1 MARPSRLSRVEEV
14 LPVLRDHAQA
24 LDVGAQMPT
33 EFQIV
38 EEFGVSR
45 QTAREVLATLRAE
58 GFIEIKHGRG
68 AFRTDK
74 AESDRAR
81 FEEWFRG
88 NEFEIAE
95 LLEMRAAIE
104 PYVAEL
110 AAQRILPDELEQLRE
125 SADGFEAI
133 LLADD
138 VGAKVEA
145 DERFHGIILA
155 ASRNSGLKV
164 FYETFIPS
172 LRAYRAHVFSPPAD
186 PLLALPHHRRIFEA
200 IESRDPERAR
210 VTMRDHIDHS
220 RLDVERLA
228 ELEKARTSSRG

>member
-14 LPVLRDHAQA
+14 LPVLRDHARS
-24 LDVGAQMPT
+24 LEVGQQMPT

-38 EEFGVSR
+38 EEFRVSR
-45 QTAREVLATLRAE
+45 QTAREVLAALRAE

-81 FEEWFRG
+81 FEEWFRS

-104 PYVAEL
+104 PYIAEL
-110 AAQRILPDELEQLRE
+110 AAQRISDDELERLRA
-125 SADGFEAI
+125 SADGFEAV

-138 VGAKVEA
+138 VEAKVAA
-145 DERFHGIILA
+145 DEEFHGIILT
-155 ASRNSGLKV
+155 ASRNSGLRV
-164 FYETFIPS
+164 FYETFMPS
-172 LRAYRAHVFSPPAD
+172 LRSYRAHVFSPPAD
-186 PLLALPHHRRIFEA
+186 PLLALPHHQRIYQAIAARDVEQARR
-200 IESRDPERAR
+200 
-210 VTMRDHIDHS
+210 VMREHIDHS
-220 RLDVERLA
+220 RLDVRRLA
-228 ELEKARTSSRG
+228 ELERAAD

>member
-1 MARPSRLSRVEEV
+1 VARPSRLSRVDEV
-14 LPVLRDHAQA
+14 LPVLRDHAA
-24 LDVGAQMPT
+24 SLAVGQQMPT

-74 AESDRAR
+74 AEADRAR
-81 FEEWFRG
+81 FEDWFRS

-104 PYVAEL
+104 PYIAEL
-110 AAQRILPDELEQLRE
+110 AAERITEDELERLRA
-125 SADGFEAI
+125 SADGFETI

-138 VGAKVEA
+138 VEAKVAA
-145 DERFHGIILA
+145 DEEFHGIILA
-155 ASRNSGLKV
+155 ASRNSGLRV
-164 FYETFIPS
+164 FYETFMPS

-186 PLLALPHHRRIFEA
+186 PLLALPHHRRIFDA
-200 IESRDPERAR
+200 IAARDAALAHRL
-210 VTMRDHIDHS
+210 MREHIDHS
-220 RLDVERLA
+220 RLDVRRLA
-228 ELEKARTSSRG
+228 ELQHAGD

>member
-14 LPVLRDHAQA
+14 LPVLRDHARS
-24 LDVGAQMPT
+24 LEVGQQMPT

-45 QTAREVLATLRAE
+45 QTAREVLAALRAE

-81 FEEWFRG
+81 FEEWFRS

-104 PYVAEL
+104 PYIAEL
-110 AAQRILPDELEQLRE
+110 AAQRISDDELERLRA
-125 SADGFEAI
+125 SADGFEAV

-138 VGAKVEA
+138 VEAKVAA
-145 DERFHGIILA
+145 DEEFHGIILT
-155 ASRNSGLKV
+155 ASRNSGLRV
-164 FYETFIPS
+164 FYETFMPS
-172 LRAYRAHVFSPPAD
+172 LRSYRAHVFSPPAD
-186 PLLALPHHRRIFEA
+186 PLLALPHHQRIYQAIAARDVEQARR
-200 IESRDPERAR
+200 
-210 VTMRDHIDHS
+210 VMREHIDHS
-220 RLDVERLA
+220 RLDVRRLA
-228 ELEKARTSSRG
+228 ELERAAD